1 MKFFKR
7 NKGAAMVSV
16 LIAIT
21 FIGILSTSLM
31 FMAYMNYLTKATR
44 HKSTDNFY
52 TAEFALDELAT
63 SLQQIAANA
72 PDIATAKTDMAAAID
87 PNGDG
92 QWHDNAGT
100 IVTTLMPHASK
111 DALLALTCTVSGN
124 EYSTSGQFE
133 MNGVQVKA
141 TGVPG
146 TSRDGYESTIGT
158 DLSVNFS
165 TASGGPLDI
174 YDFSLICDAP
184 YNGAGGDTFFN
195 GCVYLQGVSGNA
207 VYPHQDALIV
217 EDGMTAFLGKRNII
231 NGDVTV
237 KKGGVLN
244 VVGDFQVNGKIT
256 VEAGGAVIGSGDF
269 HVRDGIIGSSTY
281 YVQDGINRSADSS
294 LHWENLPDN
303 TIPGGTAET
312 STYVP
317 GRCQQ
322 VFFVGTFAGTT
333 PSPHGGEFQLIE
345 YNEGAGVAAWQM
357 QSATYRASISCN
369 IVATYPSGSSD
380 YNTYA
385 GMNAGGWWNPYDSIP
400 QPPVPSVAGHWEVTS
415 AGAQGL
421 TTMLFAKTIPIRL
434 QNGSGWVSLGKMS
447 DATVFNN
454 MAKLPGT
461 PGGYIVNGSG
471 GTTYTSKDYTDKFG
485 GKAEN
490 LLLMNYCTKPM
501 TLKGTFFNSTMLSE
515 VAVDRDD
522 RSLPV
527 YLQKMDKKIYDKILD
542 SYYVEY
548 CNGSG
553 SGLANNWASA
563 PYFSLDSS
571 GNLGSARAVN
581 TGSEAPL
588 FPSSALASLTA
599 SNTLTYK
606 DPNSDVPGH
615 PAKERTAEATSTNV
629 NMLKMKNFLVDDTAG
644 AIGRVFNC
652 LGDDPNND
660 ESQISYQDWYKL

>member
-1 MKFFKR
+1 MRFFKK

-141 TGVPG
+141 TGIPG

-184 YNGAGGDTFFN
+184 YNGSGGDTFFN

-269 HVRDGIIGSSTY
+269 HVRDGITGSSTY

-294 LHWENLPDN
+294 LHWEKLPDN
-303 TIPGGTAET
+303 TIPGGTSET

-317 GRCQQ
+317 GRYRQ
-322 VFFVGTFAGTT
+322 VLFRAD
-333 PSPHGGEFQLIE
+333 PSPFHNYPSAGGGSFILVEF
-345 YNEGAGVAAWQM
+345 NEGAAAYQIENPSNW
-357 QSATYRASISCN
+357 ASISCN
-369 IVATYPSGSSD
+369 IVPGGIYAEGSTE
-380 YNTYA
+380 YNGYVIKRT
-385 GMNAGGWWNPYDSIP
+385 WWNDYQQITDA
-400 QPPVPSVAGHWEVTS
+400 PVPAVAGHWEVTS

-548 CNGSG
+548 VNGSG

-563 PYFSLDSS
+563 PYFSLDAS
-571 GNLGSARAVN
+571 GNLGAARAVN
-581 TGSEAPL
+581 MGSEAPL

-652 LGDDPNND
+652 LGDDPDND

>member
-1 MKFFKR
+1 MRFFKK

-63 SLQQIAANA
+63 SLQQIASNA

-141 TGVPG
+141 TGIPG

-207 VYPHQDALIV
+207 VYPHKDALIV

-237 KKGGVLN
+237 KKGGILN

-269 HVRDGIIGSSTY
+269 HVRDGINGSSTY

-303 TIPGGTAET
+303 TIPGGTAEV

-322 VFFVGTFAGTT
+322 VFYVGTAYSYGA
-333 PSPHGGEFQLIE
+333 PHGGVFQLIE
-345 YNEGAGVAAWQM
+345 YNEGADISAWQM
-357 QSATYRASISCN
+357 QSATHRASISAN
-369 IVATYPSGSSD
+369 VIDTFAEGSTEYETYRLMSPSYWGD
-380 YNTYA
+380 YNA
-385 GMNAGGWWNPYDSIP
+385 IP
-400 QPPVPSVAGHWEVTS
+400 QPPVNISPGHWEVTG

-563 PYFSLDSS
+563 PYFSLDAS

-581 TGSEAPL
+581 MGSEAPL
-588 FPSSALASLTA
+588 FPGSPLASLTA